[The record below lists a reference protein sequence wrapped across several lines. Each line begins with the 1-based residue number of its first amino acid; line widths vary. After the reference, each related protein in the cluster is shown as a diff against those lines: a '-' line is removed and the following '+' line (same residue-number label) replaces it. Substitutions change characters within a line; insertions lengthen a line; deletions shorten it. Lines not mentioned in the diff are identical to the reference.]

1 MRLNLF
7 WKLGFAFFALL
18 IAVLLPVDFYAE
30 RALRRDYER
39 AGFDELA
46 AIARIALANPPQTSS
61 LPPSNPEASA
71 SLRRWVAKM
80 AASNVRV
87 TVINAD
93 GQVLADS
100 QSDPS
105 TMENHAGRP
114 EIRDAFA
121 KGDGQSGRYSVTLR
135 RSLLYYAVRL
145 PVAGGAPVV
154 LRFALPLQTVDQV
167 IGEFRRRLWLASLVM
182 LLVTG
187 TASLLIS
194 RSFSDR
200 VDRLTKFSLRVAEGD
215 FRPIEADRSGDTLD
229 SLAVSLNQTAAQ
241 LDHTI
246 RTLTE
251 ERNLSSA
258 ILGSMVEGV
267 AVVNASERLLF
278 SNGGFAEILGLDL
291 PPKSGSALVEV
302 VRQTELIEAVR
313 GVLKGE
319 PRVETEIVTGTL
331 RQRFFAATVASV
343 RAAETSGAVIVLHDI
358 TELRKLERVRRDFVA
373 NVSHELRTP
382 LTAIQGFAETLLG
395 GAIDDPQNR
404 LRFLEIILEHSRR
417 LARLTEDLLM
427 LSKMDA
433 DRLEL
438 EIRRLSVSQ
447 FVESCI
453 ETTQRPAAEK
463 DLRISVNLPQHLPDI
478 AADRRRLAEV
488 LQNLLDNAMQYTPA
502 GGQILVSASANGTE
516 VIFTVSDTGIGIPR
530 ADQSRIFERFYRVDV
545 ARSREVGGTGL
556 GLSISKHLVE
566 VHGGRIWVESEV
578 GQGSQF
584 HFTVPIFDPERAASR
599 PTR

>member
-1 MRLNLF
+1 
-7 WKLGFAFFALL
+7 
-18 IAVLLPVDFYAE
+18 
-30 RALRRDYER
+30 
-39 AGFDELA
+39 
-46 AIARIALANPPQTSS
+46 
-61 LPPSNPEASA
+61 
-71 SLRRWVAKM
+71 
-80 AASNVRV
+80 
-87 TVINAD
+87 
-93 GQVLADS
+93 
-100 QSDPS
+100 
-105 TMENHAGRP
+105 

-241 LDHTI
+241 LDGTI
-246 RTLTE
+246 R
-251 ERNLSSA
+251 
-258 ILGSMVEGV
+258 
-267 AVVNASERLLF
+267 
-278 SNGGFAEILGLDL
+278 
-291 PPKSGSALVEV
+291 AL
-302 VRQTELIEAVR
+302 
-313 GVLKGE
+313 
-319 PRVETEIVTGTL
+319 
-331 RQRFFAATVASV
+331 
-343 RAAETSGAVIVLHDI
+343 

-382 LTAIQGFAETLLG
+382 LTAIQGFAETLLA

-404 LRFLEIILEHSRR
+404 LHFLEIILEHSRR

-438 EIRRLSVSQ
+438 EIRRLGVSQ
-447 FVESCI
+447 
-453 ETTQRPAAEK
+453 
-463 DLRISVNLPQHLPDI
+463 
-478 AADRRRLAEV
+478 
-488 LQNLLDNAMQYTPA
+488 
-502 GGQILVSASANGTE
+502 
-516 VIFTVSDTGIGIPR
+516 
-530 ADQSRIFERFYRVDV
+530 
-545 ARSREVGGTGL
+545 
-556 GLSISKHLVE
+556 
-566 VHGGRIWVESEV
+566 
-578 GQGSQF
+578 
-584 HFTVPIFDPERAASR
+584 
-599 PTR
+599 